1 MDIDGCIAFS
11 PSACRRLRLPS
22 VTPVPRSSIPDW
34 SIRRT
39 CFCFRILLFA
49 SWTFASLSDLR
60 RRCSAAALCC
70 SPVCHGSTAWWV
82 DAHGACAAASAL
94 RRRSSSWILRLHS
107 CGIRRVFCVFR
118 FGERLPSF
126 RPSVA
131 RFSTLPSVQRLVS
144 WPCTDWSAS
153 FGIIVR
159 GCRRVRLL
167 LFAHRHFLH
176 PSISA
181 LSRSEFARFLG
192 LCWKEELWSSSPSR
206 LISSSLVG
214 CFLS

>member
-1 MDIDGCIAFS
+1 MFLFSTFFSRVMDFRLVLRS
-11 PSACRRLRLPS
+11 SAALLCRRPLLLPSLSWKYSLVSRCAWCWCCGFSVAAAIFFLDSSPPLMRYPARLLRLP
-22 VTPVPRSSIPDW
+22 V
-34 SIRRT
+34 RR
-39 CFCFRILLFA
+39 A
-49 SWTFASLSDLR
+49 
-60 RRCSAAALCC
+60 
-70 SPVCHGSTAWWV
+70 
-82 DAHGACAAASAL
+82 
-94 RRRSSSWILRLHS
+94 
-107 CGIRRVFCVFR
+107 
-118 FGERLPSF
+118 SF

-167 LFAHRHFLH
+167 LFAHRRFLL

-192 LCWKEELWSSSPSR
+192 LC
-206 LISSSLVG
+206 
-214 CFLS
+214 